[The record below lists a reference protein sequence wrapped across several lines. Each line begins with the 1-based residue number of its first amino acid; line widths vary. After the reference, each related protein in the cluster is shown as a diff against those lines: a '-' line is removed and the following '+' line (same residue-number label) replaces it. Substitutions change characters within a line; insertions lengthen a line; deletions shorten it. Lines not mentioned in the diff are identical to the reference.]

1 MKTGEVMSKLFFIL
15 PILFLFIA
23 CEKVVNSGNFPIY
36 SKYPTQLNTEW
47 EFNTIMMFEY
57 YDSTGNIDSSS
68 VMDLGNTICKISS
81 INDSITN
88 FKKLI
93 LFEEFD
99 VATPDN
105 IHRMWYINSDSGF
118 YAIAYSNPGT
128 SKFSIPKQIFSSPES
143 FKQLIKSIG
152 VSPAIFPVLSNSD
165 QLSDSIQF
173 YPYPRKVLAYPLKVG
188 SRWVELIYPFYRERI
203 VRTTEIINCNGKD
216 YNTYKIESEGDFK
229 VIFNDFINLTDGLI
243 KREILIDSVAIIS
256 PISPDPQ
263 GYYKFASIS
272 NLVRVLKPE
281 R

>member
-1 MKTGEVMSKLFFIL
+1 MSKLFFIL
-15 PILFLFIA
+15 PSLILLISCDEA
-23 CEKVVNSGNFPIY
+23 VNTGNISVYP
-36 SKYPTQLNTEW
+36 KYPTLLRTVW
-47 EFNTIMMFEY
+47 EYNTIMKYEY

-68 VMDLGNTICKISS
+68 VIDLGNTICTISS

-99 VATPDN
+99 VATPDY
-105 IHRMWYINSDSGF
+105 IHRMWYINSGSGF

-128 SKFSIPKQIFSSPES
+128 SNLIIPKQIFSNPEN

-152 VSPAIFPVLSNSD
+152 LSPAIFPVLSNSN
-165 QLSDSIQF
+165 QFSDSIQF
-173 YPYPRKVLAYPLKVG
+173 YPYPRKVLAYPLDVG
-188 SRWVELIYPFYRERI
+188 SRWVELIDPFYRERI
-203 VRTTEIINCNGKD
+203 VRTTEIINCNGND
-216 YNTYKIESEGDFK
+216 YNTYKIESEWDFPI
-229 VIFNDFINLTDGLI
+229 IFNDYINLTDGLI

-263 GYYKFASIS
+263 GYYKFSSIS

>member
-1 MKTGEVMSKLFFIL
+1 MSKLFFIL

-47 EFNTIMMFEY
+47 EYNTIMLFEY

-68 VMDLGNTICKISS
+68 VMDLGHTICKITN
-81 INDSITN
+81 INDSIGN
-88 FKKLI
+88 FSKLI
-93 LFEEFD
+93 LFEEYD
-99 VATPDN
+99 VATPTN
-105 IHRMWYINSDSGF
+105 IHKTWYVNADSGL
-118 YAIAYSNPGT
+118 YSIAYSNPG
-128 SKFSIPKQIFSSPES
+128 SSQIVIPKQHLKS
-143 FKQLIKSIG
+143 FEYFIQTVKSIG
-152 VSPAIFPVLSNSD
+152 VAPAFYFGLSNSN
-165 QLSDSIQF
+165 QVSDSIQF
-173 YPYPRKVLAYPLKVG
+173 YTYPRKVLVYPLKIG
-188 SRWVELIYPFYRERI
+188 SRWIELIEPFYRERI

-229 VIFNDFINLTDGLI
+229 VIFNDYINLTDGLI

-263 GYYKFASIS
+263 GYYKFGSIS

>member
-1 MKTGEVMSKLFFIL
+1 MSKLFFIL
-15 PILFLFIA
+15 PIFLLFIA
-23 CEKVVNSGNFPIY
+23 CEKVVNTGNLPIY

-47 EFNTIMMFEY
+47 EYNTIVMFEY
-57 YDSTGNIDSSS
+57 YDSTGQFDSSS
-68 VMDLGNTICKISS
+68 VMDLGNTICKISR

-128 SKFSIPKQIFSSPES
+128 SNFIIPKQIFSSPES

-152 VSPAIFPVLSNSD
+152 VAPAFYFSLPNSN

-173 YPYPRKVLAYPLKVG
+173 YTYPRKVLAYPLKIG
-188 SRWVELIYPFYRERI
+188 SRWIELIEPFYRERFI
-203 VRTTEIINCNGKD
+203 RKQEIININGIE
-216 YNTYKIESEGDFK
+216 YNCYKVEADWDFD
-229 VIFNDFINLTDGLI
+229 ISFNDYIDLSRGLI
-243 KREILIDSVAIIS
+243 KREIISDSLRIIS
-256 PISPDPQ
+256 QNSPEPE
-263 GYYKFASIS
+263 GYFKLTSIS
-272 NLVRVLKPE
+272 ELVRIRKP
-281 R
+281 